1 MTGIGDL
8 ITWFYLEHDLNL
20 KNGENEMNLMNFL
33 EITGIMK

>member
-1 MTGIGDL
+1 MQGIGEL
-8 ITWFYLEHDLNL
+8 TTWFYLENDLTL